1 MGAENLIPMNKRTKD
16 EQKAIATKG
25 GIKSGQVRRRKRDM
39 RELCNEIL
47 NTVVTDEELADKLIK
62 AGVDDT
68 YGGLMLFRAIQGAH
82 ESPQMLDKV
91 LTLAG
96 YNCQRIEQVID
107 DKRDWP
113 DRIRLVFDDGE
124 NLYDTSGNIV
134 TEEEFTGEGDK

>member
-1 MGAENLIPMNKRTKD
+1 MGAENLIPMNKRTKE

-68 YGGLMLFRAIQGAH
+68 YGGLLLFRAIQGAH

-96 YNCQRIEQVID
+96 YSCQRVESIVD
-107 DKRDWP
+107 DKREYP
-113 DRIRLVFDDGE
+113 RIRLVFDDGE
-124 NLYDTSGNIV
+124 TLYDANGNIV
-134 TEEEFTGEGDK
+134 TEEDLAKDGGE

>member
-1 MGAENLIPMNKRTKD
+1 MNKRTKD

-96 YNCQRIEQVID
+96 YNCQRIEQIVD
-107 DKRDWP
+107 DKRDIP
-113 DRIRLVFDDGE
+113 DRLTLVFSDGKNDYASVDDMKAKR
-124 NLYDTSGNIV
+124 NPL
-134 TEEEFTGEGDK
+134 GEG

>member
-1 MGAENLIPMNKRTKD
+1 MGKDNLIPMNKRTKE

-47 NTVVTDEELADKLIK
+47 NTVVTDEEVADKLIK

-124 NLYDTSGNIV
+124 NLYDTKGNIV
-134 TEEEFTGEGDK
+134 TEEEFAGEGDK

>member
-1 MGAENLIPMNKRTKD
+1 MGAENLIPMNKRTKE
-16 EQKAIATKG
+16 EQKVIATKG

-82 ESPQMLDKV
+82 ESPQMLEKV

-96 YNCQRIEQVID
+96 YNVQRVEQVID
-107 DKRDWP
+107 DKRAVP
-113 DRIRLVFDDGE
+113 DRLQIIFSDDK
-124 NLYDTSGNIV
+124 
-134 TEEEFTGEGDK
+134 GDE

>member
-124 NLYDTSGNIV
+124 NLYDTKGNIV
-134 TEEEFTGEGDK
+134 TEEEFAGEGDE

>member
-1 MGAENLIPMNKRTKD
+1 MSAQDLIPLNRRTKA

-47 NTVVTDEELADKLIK
+47 NTVITDEELADKLIK

-113 DRIRLVFDDGE
+113 RLRVVFDDGE
-124 NLYDTSGNIV
+124 NLCDVDGNKV
-134 TEEEFTGEGDK
+134 TEEEWAKGVDE

>member
-1 MGAENLIPMNKRTKD
+1 MNKRTKE
-16 EQKAIATKG
+16 EQKVIATKG

-82 ESPQMLDKV
+82 ESPQMLEKV

-96 YNCQRIEQVID
+96 YNVQRVEQIVD
-107 DKRDWP
+107 DKRAVP
-113 DRIRLVFDDGE
+113 DRLTLVFSDGKNDYASVDDM
-124 NLYDTSGNIV
+124 NAKRNPL
-134 TEEEFTGEGDK
+134 GEG

>member
-1 MGAENLIPMNKRTKD
+1 MGAENLIPMNKRTKE

-82 ESPQMLDKV
+82 ESPQMLEKV

-96 YNCQRIEQVID
+96 YNVQRVEQVID
-107 DKRDWP
+107 DKRAVP
-113 DRIRLVFDDGE
+113 DRLQIIFSDDK
-124 NLYDTSGNIV
+124 
-134 TEEEFTGEGDK
+134 GDE